1 LQSSNSAAAA
11 AVLRGAGSTSLSLR
25 WLQTSCASNLGSTFF
40 GKKAG
45 GMTELINGS
54 SQLLESFGLDRWQQV
69 RWSGSLKAKGKPR
82 GPLWRQR
89 KGISK
94 EAMQV
99 VFDLKRAKGDW
110 QKEQKVLQTEASRL
124 LKMDLLM
131 TLVELRRQDECALA
145 IQIFEMVRKEPWYK
159 PDQFLYR
166 EMMDTLGRNQL
177 IEEVERLYKDLQD
190 EGLKPDAMILTE
202 LMGAYIRCDKVP
214 RAFELYQEMKSS
226 ELQLEK
232 VTYEILCRGLK
243 KARDFEHLQ
252 IVIDDCR
259 QAFPGLVP
267 PYSKQ
272 MDAHST
278 GDREKSHA

>member
-1 LQSSNSAAAA
+1 MCWIERVYFQ
-11 AVLRGAGSTSLSLR
+11 
-25 WLQTSCASNLGSTFF
+25 
-40 GKKAG
+40 
-45 GMTELINGS
+45 
-54 SQLLESFGLDRWQQV
+54 
-69 RWSGSLKAKGKPR
+69 
-82 GPLWRQR
+82 
-89 KGISK
+89 
-94 EAMQV
+94 
-99 VFDLKRAKGDW
+99 
-110 QKEQKVLQTEASRL
+110 VLQTEASRL

-145 IQIFEMVRKEPWYK
+145 IQVTQTLCVPLSSCSQILIFQGKFFHFLGYFVVYVNHPQHSAVQIFEMVRKEPWYK
-159 PDQFLYR
+159 PDRFLYR

-190 EGLKPDAMILTE
+190 EGLKSDAMILTE

-214 RAFELYQEMKSS
+214 RAFELYQDMKSS
-226 ELQLEK
+226 GLQLEK